1 MLNIKAEQKPHPVP
15 LFGGMDVEAVVDAL
29 VDPGWVVLSDF
40 IPQETV
46 RELQAQAQAQ
56 WSAGEFHAAGIGRGQ
71 ELNVNESIRSDQIQW
86 LERAEQGA
94 LADYQNF
101 MEVLR
106 LSLNQALYLGLFEF
120 EAHLAVYPPGAFYRR
135 HLDNS
140 RGTSARLVTAILYL
154 NEAWQATDCGQL
166 RLYTDGSDGGE
177 YIDVFPEAGTLVL
190 FHSTR
195 FWHEVMPAR
204 RERFSLTGWLRS
216 RESCLG

>member
-1 MLNIKAEQKPHPVP
+1 MLDIRAGQASHPVP
-15 LFGGMDVEAVVDAL
+15 LLGKRDLEAVVDAL
-29 VDPGWVVLSDF
+29 VNPGWVVLPDF

-46 RELQAQAQAQ
+46 RELQAQAYTQ
-56 WSAGEFHAAGIGRGQ
+56 WNAGEFHAAGIGRGQ
-71 ELNVNESIRSDQIQW
+71 ELNVNESIRSDQVQW

-94 LADYQNF
+94 LADYQHF
-101 MEVLR
+101 MEALR
-106 LSLNQALYLGLFEF
+106 LNLNQALYMGLFEF
-120 EAHLAVYPPGAFYRR
+120 EAHFAVYPPGAFYRR

-154 NEAWQATDCGQL
+154 NEDWKAADCGQL

-177 YIDVFPEAGTLVL
+177 YLDVFPEAGKLVL

-204 RERFSLTGWLRS
+204 RERFSLTGWLRA
-216 RESCLG
+216 RENSAY